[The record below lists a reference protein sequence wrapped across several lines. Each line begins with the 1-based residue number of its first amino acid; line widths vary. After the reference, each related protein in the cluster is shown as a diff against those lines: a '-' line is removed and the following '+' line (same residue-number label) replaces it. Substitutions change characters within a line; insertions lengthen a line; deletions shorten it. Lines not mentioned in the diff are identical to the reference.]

1 VIVLNSCI
9 EDKGAKFSTY
19 AYYYVLGEVTKYIR
33 EDRTVKIG
41 RDFIKLNK
49 SIEKARD
56 VLRQRLLREPTDLE
70 VSLFL
75 DIDED
80 KIAMAKNATM
90 YIKSLDEIVDDSE
103 KVDYYNSVKV
113 YDKEIDSAVMDLNH
127 ELSLL
132 DSEERKII
140 FDRYYNG
147 YTQTEISKDLGISQ
161 VQVSRKET
169 KILEK
174 LKVKL

>member
-1 VIVLNSCI
+1 MNSCS
-9 EDKGAKFSTY
+9 ENVHAKFSTY

-33 EDRTVKIG
+33 EDRTVKIS
-41 RDFIKLNK
+41 RDLIKLNK
-49 SIEKARD
+49 AIEKARD
-56 VLRQRLLREPTDLE
+56 VLRQKLLREPTDLE

-75 DIDED
+75 DIDEE
-80 KIAMAKNATM
+80 KIAMAANATM
-90 YIKSLDEIVDDSE
+90 YIKSLDEIVDEDE
-103 KVDYYNSVKV
+103 KVNYYNSVKV
-113 YDKEIDSAVMDLNH
+113 YDKEMDSSVMDLYK
-127 ELSLL
+127 ELELL
-132 DSEERKII
+132 DSEEKKII
-140 FDRYYNG
+140 YDRYYNG